1 MIHACSAT
9 AATCGVEQQ
18 AQLTA
23 FKLST
28 YTLASTFQATSMH
41 VAHMQDMIQIRIN
54 QLIAYQFEL
63 YIVEYVGNC
72 IMNTECT
79 SYLLTSIIGAIK
91 VFDC

>member
-1 MIHACSAT
+1 
-9 AATCGVEQQ
+9 
-18 AQLTA
+18 
-23 FKLST
+23 
-28 YTLASTFQATSMH
+28 MH

-63 YIVEYVGNC
+63 YIVEYVGNS

-79 SYLLTSIIGAIK
+79 SYPLTSIIGAIK